1 MYRFVLAG
9 LIGVF
14 GAALG
19 LLWWSQVAPPTAPP
33 SEIAV
38 AGRSA
43 PSTVAW
49 TPDAPLIHIQADA
62 EAESA
67 RALGLAHGLRH
78 AWTMVL
84 WRQTARGRL
93 SRWLSDSAVSF
104 DRHARQ
110 MGWARAAQTYIAQL
124 PRADREWLA
133 AYASGVNAAFSTA
146 YVRQQ
151 PTFAALDAPPSP
163 WAPWHTLAVEHLL
176 TWMATDVPALP
187 DSAAPAVHQSADSLR
202 TVDEELRTWLGL
214 HGWSDAMAWVLN
226 PGDSGAPYLGARWP
240 RGSTPDA
247 LVAPVWHTT
256 AADTAWIT
264 TVPGT
269 RWTLAHHTRTAS
281 RVLLPRGRASWQPLA
296 APDTI
301 RRATERLRQRDGHEL
316 LVHTAF
322 TGSGRIVGPEAPPAL
337 SPNSSLA
344 PTDGIGSDSTQVD
357 NSRADSTRTDS
368 THARSTWMLTLPYW
382 SEVPAQHRRFPEPAS
397 LPHHDPLVLR
407 HDTDLTTAGAT
418 QAIRDA
424 EGDSV
429 GVVLSASPWRR
440 AWADRFSDYA
450 DAGRSVHAWAVDDTS
465 TWAQQTVAPL
475 QTALDAHPPTD
486 SLSRAVA
493 PFIRNW
499 DGVFAPSSIGA
510 SIFQAWWHE
519 MQASRVSPVRLD
531 TTAYF
536 ALVRYR
542 RGFERAVARL
552 REQHGPDVQQWRWE
566 AVQPHRFQA
575 PLWGT
580 AHGRLSAA
588 SSPAAHDTPTASIPG
603 RGHISTLA
611 PGPNPEAA
619 PPAAG
624 YHLYWTRAGAQPPY
638 YRTTDLARTLA
649 DRLVESP
656 DARINA
662 YQPVPSPSVEV
673 RLTAP

>member
-14 GAALG
+14 LGAVG
-19 LLWWSQVAPPTAPP
+19 LLWWSQVAPPNAPP
-33 SEIAV
+33 PEIVV

-49 TPDAPLIHIQADA
+49 TLDSPLIHIQADA

-93 SRWLSDSAVSF
+93 SRWLSESAVSF

-110 MGWARAAQTYIAQL
+110 MGWARAAQAHVAQL

-151 PTFAALDAPPSP
+151 PTFAALDAPPAP

-187 DSAAPAVHQSADSLR
+187 DSAAPAVHRSADSLR
-202 TVDEELRTWLGL
+202 TVDEELRAWLGL
-214 HGWSDAMAWVLN
+214 HGWSDAMAWMLK
-226 PGDSGAPYLGARWP
+226 PADSGAPYLGARWP

-256 AADTAWIT
+256 AADTAWMT

-281 RVLLPRGRASWQPLA
+281 QVLLPRGQASWQPLA

-301 RRATERLRQRDGHEL
+301 HRVVERLRQRDGHEL
-316 LVHTAF
+316 LLHTTF
-322 TGSGRIVGPEAPPAL
+322 TESGRIVGAEAPPVL
-337 SPNSSLA
+337 SANRSLA
-344 PTDGIGSDSTQVD
+344 ATDSIGSDSTQVD
-357 NSRADSTRTDS
+357 NPRADSTRADS
-368 THARSTWMLTLPYW
+368 TQARSTWVLTLPYW
-382 SEVPAQHRRFPEPAS
+382 SEIPAQNRRFPGPAS
-397 LPHHDPLVLR
+397 LPHHAPLVLR
-407 HDTDLTTAGAT
+407 HDTDLATEGTT

-424 EGDSV
+424 EGNSV

-440 AWADRFSDYA
+440 AWADRFSAYA

-465 TWAQQTVAPL
+465 TWAQQAVAPL

-536 ALVRYR
+536 ASVRYR
-542 RGFERAVARL
+542 RGFERAVAHL
-552 REQHGPDVQQWRWE
+552 RKQHGLNVQQWRWE

-580 AHGRLSAA
+580 ATGHLSAA
-588 SSPAAHDTPTASIPG
+588 SSPAAHDTPNASIPG

-611 PGPNPEAA
+611 PGPNPGAT

-638 YRTTDLARTLA
+638 YRTTNLTRTLA

-656 DARINA
+656 DARVNA